1 LALIHSPSRIGRN
14 LLATVHHL
22 NRSKN
27 MRDYHGREI
36 TVEEGPDTLIM
47 VWTIEPA
54 IDTGYDYAVNRC
66 YQDAMTYAQN
76 VVENL
81 MDDPDQEFPVTVKI
95 GQEQMMLS
103 DYEEICAGD

>member
-1 LALIHSPSRIGRN
+1 
-14 LLATVHHL
+14 
-22 NRSKN
+22 

-36 TVEEGPDTLIM
+36 TVEEGPDDLIT
-47 VWTIEPA
+47 VWTIKPSL
-54 IDTGYDYAVNRC
+54 DTSYDYVVNRC
-66 YQDAMTYAQN
+66 YQDAVAYAQR

-81 MDDPDQEFPVTVKI
+81 MDDPDIEYPVTIKI